1 MVVSAHFH
9 SIKYLPA
16 FLLNPIWA
24 GDTVL
29 NLWTEIC
36 KRKESRY
43 QKNIICIEQKS
54 LFSFNSRSRRKSK
67 WDFNLHS
74 PAGCRGRTYRVTLS
88 KTGTQRFQQLVP
100 VAPHVCHS
108 ESLTTRCGKWQ
119 SLSVFEDNSH
129 YLGSGL
135 KPHSSLIFW
144 RSHSLKCRGKSNKFK
159 RKKKKT
165 QGDNVSQWNLPS
177 TLASL
182 LTSTCENKVADV
194 FESTII
200 LWS

>member
-9 SIKYLPA
+9 SIKYQAA

-36 KRKESRY
+36 KREKRVALLEEYHLHRIQFKIEKELQVWKR
-43 QKNIICIEQKS
+43 
-54 LFSFNSRSRRKSK
+54 
-67 WDFNLHS
+67 DFNLHS
-74 PAGCRGRTYRVTLS
+74 PAGCRGGTHRGTLS
-88 KTGTQRFQQLVP
+88 KTGTQRFQELVP
-100 VAPHVCHS
+100 VAPHVCQS

-119 SLSVFEDNSH
+119 SLSVFEDNSR
-129 YLGSGL
+129 YLGFGL

-159 RKKKKT
+159 RKKKT
-165 QGDNVSQWNLPS
+165 RR
-177 TLASL
+177 
-182 LTSTCENKVADV
+182 
-194 FESTII
+194 
-200 LWS
+200 